1 MAYRTAAPGPNPNP
15 NPNLSCVG
23 RGASPAPFHPLNSFE
38 SAVRSVVGYSLLLF
52 IALSC
57 FATLLSGCEPKEDLV
72 QTSGRLEFD
81 TDSVLFDTVFTTVR
95 TVTKRLWVYNRNSGA
110 VRTDIALAGTQNA
123 TYSLIIDGDAGPGKS
138 NVLIRGRDSLQVLVR
153 AVLGDNGTASR
164 PKEFLVTD
172 QLNFL
177 TNGNAQDVK
186 LVAYGQNAYFHRA
199 DIIRTNTVWAT
210 DKPHVIIN
218 SPYTQGNNTFPV
230 GVAVLEPFTLTI
242 PAGARVYC
250 HNGATMQINGTLL
263 INPIFNTL
271 AGDTVKA
278 SNRNLVRFQ
287 GDRLESGFADVPG
300 QWGGI
305 FFTAS
310 SKNNVVRYC
319 DIKNANFGLEIVN
332 TDLRQVLPDLTVSNT
347 TIRNI
352 SGANP
357 AFVSAGGLPGGLV
370 NVAGILTATN
380 CLLTNCG
387 EYAVLGLGGETT
399 LNFCTVAN
407 YFSGQAQRQTP
418 SVFFSN
424 AISTSAGPAT
434 RVPLNV
440 KVLNSIIWG
449 NAGVVDELLFEN
461 SDDYYPTGA
470 SGGTAQVR
478 NSVIRSREYAGN
490 ADAPDKPGLARAAYG
505 NFLNQDPNFFRSP
518 ENGIGALDFSPKS
531 PSPALRGSLVGSLL
545 RTDLRNL
552 PRATNPEIGALKQR

>member
-1 MAYRTAAPGPNPNP
+1 M
-15 NPNLSCVG
+15 
-23 RGASPAPFHPLNSFE
+23 
-38 SAVRSVVGYSLLLF
+38 VRYSLLLF
-52 IALSC
+52 IVLSC
-57 FATLLSGCEPKEDLV
+57 FAALLPGCEPKEDLV

-123 TYSLIIDGDAGPGKS
+123 TYSLVINGDAGPGKS

-153 AVLGDNGTASR
+153 AVVGDNGTAAR
-164 PKEFLVTD
+164 PKDFIVAD

-199 DIIRTNTVWAT
+199 DIIRIDTIWPT

-230 GVAVLEPFTLTI
+230 GVAVLNGVTLTI
-242 PAGARVYC
+242 PAKARVYC

-263 INPIFNTL
+263 VNPGFTSS
-271 AGDTVKA
+271 DTVKA
-278 SNRNLVRFQ
+278 GNRNLVRFQ
-287 GDRLESGFADVPG
+287 GDRLEPQFADVPG

-305 FFTAS
+305 FFTATS
-310 SKNNVVRYC
+310 RNNVVRYC
-319 DIKNANFGLEIVN
+319 DIKNANFGLEVLN
-332 TDLRQVLPDLTVSNT
+332 TDLSTPSPDLRVDNT

-352 SGANP
+352 SGSNP
-357 AFVSAGGLPGGLV
+357 AYTSAGSLPGGLV
-370 NVAGILTATN
+370 NVAGKILATN

-407 YFSGQAQRQTP
+407 YFQGQAQRQTP
-418 SVFFSN
+418 SVFFTN
-424 AISTSAGPAT
+424 ALSTAT
-434 RVPLNV
+434 GTTKVRLDA

-449 NAGVVDELLFEN
+449 SAGVVDELLFEN
-461 SDDYYPTGA
+461 SNDYYPVGATGG
-470 SGGTAQVR
+470 SLRVR
-478 NSVIRSREYAGN
+478 NSLIRSREYAGST
-490 ADAPDKPGLARAAYG
+490 DAPDKPGLGQPGYG
-505 NFLNQDPNFFRSP
+505 NVLNQTPNFFRSP
-518 ENGIGALDFSPKS
+518 ENGLGNFDFSPKA
-531 PSPALRGSLVGSLL
+531 PSPALGRQGVGFVPGA
-545 RTDLRNL
+545 DLRNL
-552 PRATNPEIGALKQR
+552 PRNPITPELGALKQH